1 VSPPL
6 SVLIADDELVARK
19 RLSRLLTA
27 FPDVSVCGEAA
38 DGEAVLEA
46 VRAGGVD
53 VVLLDIHMPGLS
65 GMDAL
70 ALLPAGGPHVI
81 LVTAHAD
88 HAVEAFEHGAVDY
101 VLKPVEASRLQ
112 KALER
117 VRVRLAAKAPEAG
130 KGSAIEQLARPLAR
144 LPIPTRQG
152 IVLVDPGTI
161 SHATLEDELVTVF
174 TSQGDF
180 LTDFTLQELV
190 DRLPTE
196 GFYRVHRRALVNL
209 AHVTRLEPLETGG
222 YLARTARGHT
232 VEVSRQSAACS
243 ACAAAPRMSPE
254 REAVTPGEPFIPT
267 PSALCA
273 AHPERPATIICARCG
288 SYACNLCQRVEAER
302 RAYCVRCT
310 PELPLASPGSRLAAT
325 LVDRLASALPL
336 AGTILIG
343 VLMSK
348 GRPEAEVAP
357 LLLVLVMGGMLASM
371 SMVAWQLYLLLTTG
385 QSLGKRL
392 LGIQVVRTDG
402 SPVELGRL
410 LLLRNLAP
418 AVLIIPSFGLFALA
432 NALPVLTAGRRCL
445 HDHLADTKVVVVNGP
460 TH

>member
-6 SVLIADDELVARK
+6 SVLIADDELIARK
-19 RLSRLLTA
+19 RLSRLLKA
-27 FPDVSVCGEAA
+27 FPGVTVCGEAA

-70 ALLPAGGPHVI
+70 ALLPPGGPHVI

-101 VLKPVEASRLQ
+101 VLKPVEASRLR

-117 VRVRLAAKAPEAG
+117 VRVRLASRAPEPG
-130 KGSAIEQLARPLAR
+130 KGSAIEHLARPLAR

-174 TSQGDF
+174 TSQGDY

-196 GFYRVHRRALVNL
+196 GFYRVHRRALLNL

-232 VEVSRQSAACS
+232 VEVSRQSARELR
-243 ACAAAPRMSPE
+243 RMLGLRRGTE
-254 REAVTPGEPFIPT
+254 DEPG
-267 PSALCA
+267 A
-273 AHPERPATIICARCG
+273 
-288 SYACNLCQRVEAER
+288 
-302 RAYCVRCT
+302 
-310 PELPLASPGSRLAAT
+310 
-325 LVDRLASALPL
+325 
-336 AGTILIG
+336 
-343 VLMSK
+343 
-348 GRPEAEVAP
+348 
-357 LLLVLVMGGMLASM
+357 
-371 SMVAWQLYLLLTTG
+371 
-385 QSLGKRL
+385 
-392 LGIQVVRTDG
+392 
-402 SPVELGRL
+402 
-410 LLLRNLAP
+410 
-418 AVLIIPSFGLFALA
+418 
-432 NALPVLTAGRRCL
+432 
-445 HDHLADTKVVVVNGP
+445 
-460 TH
+460 